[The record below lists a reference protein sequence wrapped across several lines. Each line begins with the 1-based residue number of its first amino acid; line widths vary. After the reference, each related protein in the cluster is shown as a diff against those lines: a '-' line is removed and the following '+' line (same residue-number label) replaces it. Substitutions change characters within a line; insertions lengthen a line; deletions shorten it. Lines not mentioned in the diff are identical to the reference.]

1 MARSLTANARS
12 YLDDLEAG
20 SIHILRETAAQFS
33 NPVLMYSVGKDS
45 TALLHLARK
54 AFHPGPIPFPL
65 LHVDTTWEFEELY
78 EFRDQTAASLGV
90 NLIRHINHQGVK
102 DGLNPFD
109 SGGAYT
115 DVMKTQALL
124 DALREH
130 KFDAAIGGAR
140 RDEERSR
147 AKERVFSFRDE
158 HFQWEPKTQRP
169 ELWRLFNGKIAKGE
183 SVRVFPLSDWTE
195 ADVWLYILRE
205 NIPVVPL
212 YFARER
218 PVVDRQGT
226 LIVPDQPERM
236 RFLPGETPRTEK
248 VRFRTLGCWP
258 NTGAIRSSAASV
270 QDIVREILD
279 TRTSERQGR
288 LIDSD
293 EDAAMEKRKREGY
306 F

>member
-1 MARSLTANARS
+1 
-12 YLDDLEAG
+12 
-20 SIHILRETAAQFS
+20 
-33 NPVLMYSVGKDS
+33 MYSVGKDS

-65 LHVDTTWEFEELY
+65 LHVDTTWEFQELY
-78 EFRDQTAASLGV
+78 EFRDQTAARLGV
-90 NLIRHINHQGVK
+90 HLIRHINHQGVK

-158 HFQWEPKTQRP
+158 YFQWEPKTQRP
-169 ELWRLFNGKIAKGE
+169 ELWRLFNGKIKKGE

-236 RFLPGETPRTEK
+236 RFLPGETPRNEK

-270 QDIVREILD
+270 EDIVREILD

-288 LIDSD
+288 LIDND